1 MKSEAFPFSFFFSS
15 VFCFF
20 ARSVLREREGE
31 KEREREGRERGSGF
45 CVVRLARRREWRVQK
60 REKRGKRRVKRKRA
74 LRSSPAFSQ
83 PPPLEPE
90 LTLDFLPFFLFPPL
104 SRSLFREPGLRS
116 LSLSLSRAREF
127 LSPVRARSNRERGRE
142 TRNRFRARDF
152 RPLGFASN
160 EENTSKR
167 LGLYLSH
174 LFHYHNGAFLCTRPQ
189 GELLSFLVD
198 AKKTYTASSIV
209 SLESA
214 FSKLHFGHE
223 HAQDLPL
230 PLSSILAPLS
240 RPPLLSPLSFP
251 LSSRRHRPLP
261 PAREKTQKQIN

>member
-1 MKSEAFPFSFFFSS
+1 M
-15 VFCFF
+15 
-20 ARSVLREREGE
+20 
-31 KEREREGRERGSGF
+31 
-45 CVVRLARRREWRVQK
+45 RLARRREWRVQK

-116 LSLSLSRAREF
+116 LSLSLSRARIS
-127 LSPVRARSNRERGRE
+127 LSSAREKQQRERQRDTQPLSRSRFSTPWIRVKRGKHIE
-142 TRNRFRARDF
+142 TNW
-152 RPLGFASN
+152 PIV
-160 EENTSKR
+160 KP
-167 LGLYLSH
+167 LSH

-251 LSSRRHRPLP
+251 LSSRRQRPLAH
-261 PAREKTQKQIN
+261 AREKTQKKIN